1 MRGPFFIAHRS
12 PTFSWDS
19 SWFQLGIYLQ
29 RDSKNLMSWGCTKR
43 HLLVAAFIE
52 QGIQH
57 PKLHCVWGWCWSSDI
72 LPRKY
77 GLGLGKIH
85 PHKCFEKLE
94 SRRECFALNNQ
105 KWDSHPSGG
114 IWLRWLI
121 EIHCICIY
129 FHTFPRHL
137 LFMCCFFQVVPTIDV
152 SQILVLRWAVFV
164 LGKGRSLPRICR
176 ADIPGKPSLS
186 LYTYIYIFV
195 W

>member
-1 MRGPFFIAHRS
+1 
-12 PTFSWDS
+12 
-19 SWFQLGIYLQ
+19 
-29 RDSKNLMSWGCTKR
+29 MSWGCTKR

-57 PKLHCVWGWCWSSDI
+57 PKLRCVWGWCWSSDI

-85 PHKCFEKLE
+85 PHKWLCFENFG
-94 SRRECFALNNQ
+94 SRMECFALNNQ
-105 KWDSHPSGG
+105 KWNSHPSGG

-129 FHTFPRHL
+129 FDTFPRHL
-137 LFMCCFFQVVPTIDV
+137 FSCGVSLKLSQPSTFHKFWQFAGLCLCLENGARCRGFAGPTY
-152 SQILVLRWAVFV
+152 LENP
-164 LGKGRSLPRICR
+164 LPL
-176 ADIPGKPSLS
+176 SLS
-186 LYTYIYIFV
+186 LYIYIYIHIIV